1 MNLKRTSKTGFVFQ
15 LSVREKKI
23 LFETLKLYPLVP
35 ATHHR
40 LSKTARD
47 RSEENQQLLDEALA
61 EQRTANR
68 RQLEALLNAPA
79 RLKKSGNSFR
89 LQLTSSEMEW
99 LLQVFNDIRVGSWLA
114 LGEPDE
120 DQPPE
125 ITPENFRYAVA
136 MEVSGAFQSVMLAA
150 LGEAESPEWLGAPPF

>member
-1 MNLKRTSKTGFVFQ
+1 MNLKRTGKTGFVFQ
-15 LSVREKKI
+15 LSTREKQI
-23 LFETLKLYPLVP
+23 LFETIKLYPLVP

-40 LSKTARD
+40 LSKTAGD
-47 RSEENQQLLDEALA
+47 QSEENQWLLDESLA

-68 RQLEALLNAPA
+68 RQLEALLKDPA
-79 RLKKSGNSFR
+79 RFKKSGSNFR
-89 LQLTSSEMEW
+89 LQLKAAEMEW

-120 DQPPE
+120 DKPPA

-136 MEVSGAFQSVMLAA
+136 LEVCGAFQSVILAA
-150 LGEAESPEWLGAPPF
+150 LGEAESPEWLG